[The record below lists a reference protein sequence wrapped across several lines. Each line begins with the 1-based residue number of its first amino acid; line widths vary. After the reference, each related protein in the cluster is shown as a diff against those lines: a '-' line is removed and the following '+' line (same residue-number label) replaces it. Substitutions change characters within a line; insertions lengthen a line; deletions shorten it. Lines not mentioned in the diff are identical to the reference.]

1 MAEGERR
8 GSRLKGEPSNV
19 SKSYHLAG
27 SEQLPLFD
35 AATEA
40 ECYHSTAAHG
50 FFALLTDTHGR
61 KRQSSHR
68 LSDMPLVLDLLDP
81 HRDTWLSQA
90 EFDRPNRR
98 IAHLLRLS
106 LLFTDLDTYRVPD
119 LCGRTPEQLAASVL
133 YHCADEGLPT
143 PSLLVFSGRG
153 IQAKWFLDRPLP
165 RRALPRWNA
174 CQRFLVERLSAL
186 GADPAAKDASRVLR
200 LVNTVN
206 SKSGEICRVVHVES
220 GADGQPV
227 RYSFEYLAEMLLP
240 AARWEIEQQRQERQ
254 QASER
259 RQLRLI
265 DGGKTSHLRGFS
277 GLQLAWDRLEDLRR
291 LAELRGGVCD
301 GERMLHLFW
310 RLNFLL
316 LSGATNSRQMYFEAA
331 ALARELDPSW
341 RQNSKELMT
350 LYAKARQYEAGETVE
365 FNGRQYPALYTPRND
380 TLINLFQVTDDE
392 QRELRTIVSRD
403 MAAERHALRE
413 RERRKA
419 AGAVDRATH
428 LAAVADKRAD
438 KQVEARLLCAQ
449 GLSVRAIAAQ
459 MGVSVGA
466 VSGYLK
472 APL

>member
-27 SEQLPLFD
+27 SAQLPLFD
-35 AATEA
+35 AVTEA
-40 ECYHSTAAHG
+40 ECYHSAESHG
-50 FFALLTDTHGR
+50 FFALLSDTDGR

-254 QASER
+254 QAAER
-259 RQLRLI
+259 RQLRLVT
-265 DGGKTSHLRGFS
+265 GTKTSHLRGFS
-277 GLQLAWDRLEDLRR
+277 GRQLAWDRLEDLRR

-316 LSGATNSRQMYFEAA
+316 LSGATNSRQMYYEAA
-331 ALARELDPSW
+331 ALARELDPAW
-341 RQNSKELMT
+341 LNNSKELMT
-350 LYAKARQYEAGETVE
+350 LYAKAKQFEAGEKVE

-403 MAAERHALRE
+403 MAAERDRE
-413 RERRKA
+413 RHTARRRA
-419 AGAVDRATH
+419 AGAVERSAY
-428 LAAVADKRAD
+428 LAAAADKA
-438 KQVEARLLCAQ
+438 VEARLLRAK
-449 GLSVRAIAAQ
+449 GLSVRAIAEQ
-459 MGVSVGA
+459 MGISKTAAARYIQGD
-466 VSGYLK
+466 
-472 APL
+472 

>member
-1 MAEGERR
+1 MT
-8 GSRLKGEPSNV
+8 
-19 SKSYHLAG
+19 KSYLIGG
-27 SEQLPLFD
+27 SAQLPLFD
-35 AATEA
+35 ATAEA
-40 ECYHSTAAHG
+40 ECYHSTAVRG
-50 FFALLTDTHGR
+50 FFALLTDTDGR
-61 KRQSSHR
+61 RRQSSHR

-119 LCGRTPEQLAASVL
+119 LSGRTPEQLAASVL

-165 RRALPRWNA
+165 RQALPRWNA
-174 CQRFLVERLSAL
+174 CQRFLVDRLAAL

-200 LVNTVN
+200 LVSTVN

-254 QASER
+254 QAAER
-259 RQLRLI
+259 RQLRLVT
-265 DGGKTSHLRGFS
+265 GTKTSHLRGFS
-277 GLQLAWDRLEDLRR
+277 GRQLAWDRLEDLRR
-291 LAELRGGVCD
+291 LAELRGGVQE

-350 LYAKARQYEAGETVE
+350 LYAKAKQFEAGEKVE
-365 FNGRQYPALYTPRND
+365 FGGRQYPALYTPRND

-392 QRELRTIVSRD
+392 QRELRTLISQD
-403 MAAERHALRE
+403 MAKERDRERHTA
-413 RERRKA
+413 RRRA
-419 AGAVDRATH
+419 AGAVERSAY
-428 LAAVADKRAD
+428 LAAAADKA
-438 KQVEARLLCAQ
+438 VEARLLRAK
-449 GLSVRAIAAQ
+449 GLSVRSIAAQ

-472 APL
+472 A